1 MTILNT
7 LINWSPKCHSRQ
19 SLDTSRNLST
29 SHPCKD
35 YYFLISMKAIHSID
49 ASRGWCSLFSSQ
61 DRHMSDPVILLYPSG
76 LPKVLLSRY
85 IYSWDAR
92 LKILLRSLRCV
103 PPSSWSVWISWW
115 NAFASSIFFFWLLP
129 LAFQRSYSRC
139 LVLVCYLH
147 IVPLCTLDSLC
158 FTLVYYPPYD
168 PSLALGL
175 CRFMSIS
182 LFE

>member
-1 MTILNT
+1 MLHEDDVLYFHLKIDIWAT
-7 LINWSPKCHSRQ
+7 L
-19 SLDTSRNLST
+19 
-29 SHPCKD
+29 
-35 YYFLISMKAIHSID
+35 
-49 ASRGWCSLFSSQ
+49 SSCC
-61 DRHMSDPVILLYPSG
+61 ILLAFQRFSFRG
-76 LPKVLLSRY
+76 ISTLETLV
-85 IYSWDAR
+85 
-92 LKILLRSLRCV
+92 LKILLRSLRCA
-103 PPSSWSVWISWW
+103 PPFSWSVWISWW

-147 IVPLCTLDSLC
+147 IVPLCTMDSLC